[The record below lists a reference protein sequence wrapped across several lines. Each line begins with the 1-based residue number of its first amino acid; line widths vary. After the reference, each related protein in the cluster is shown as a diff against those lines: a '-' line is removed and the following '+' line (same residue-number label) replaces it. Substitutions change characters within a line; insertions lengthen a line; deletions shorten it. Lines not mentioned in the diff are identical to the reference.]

1 MKYLFFLS
9 GENTEIAK
17 TEVQNLLRAYL
28 KSVEV
33 ESRGQIVVLET
44 DGDFKKFDRLALTH
58 EVCEFTGSCETRDL
72 EEFFKEISV
81 PKKRTCVRVKRI
93 GGVKLNSHELEK
105 KLGAI
110 LWRRGAE
117 ISVSKPEVVVKVYIS
132 DRAYIGHLLHSID
145 KKQFIERQPDLK
157 PYFRPGVI
165 LPKLAKALVNISGVK
180 EEEILLDPM
189 CGAGTILIEAGL
201 MGINFVGVEVFS
213 SIIKGCARNLAY
225 YNLPLN
231 LVRGDVKKLP
241 FKEGS
246 IDSIVTDFPYLKSSK
261 SYGKLEEL
269 YDCSLSEFERV
280 LKQGNRAVV
289 ISNRDVDEALQ
300 ELFVIEE
307 KFYQKIHSSL
317 TRRIYVCRKC

>member
-17 TEVQNLLRAYL
+17 SEVQNLLRAYL
-28 KSVEV
+28 KSVEI
-33 ESRGQIVVLET
+33 ESRGQILVLEA
-44 DGDFKKFDRLALTH
+44 DRDFKKFDRLALIH
-58 EVCEFTGSCETRDL
+58 EVCKFTGSCKIEDL
-72 EEFFKEISV
+72 EEFFKEISI
-81 PKKRTCVRVKRI
+81 PKKKTCVRVKRI
-93 GGVKLNSHELEK
+93 GSTKINSHELEK

-117 ISVSKPEVVVKVYIS
+117 ISVSKPEVIIKVYIP
-132 DRAYIGHLLHSID
+132 DRAYIGYLLYSID

-189 CGAGTILIEAGL
+189 CGVGTILIEAGL
-201 MGINFVGVEVFS
+201 MGIEFVGVEVFS
-213 SIIKGCARNLAY
+213 NIIKGCAKNLSH

-241 FKEGS
+241 FKEES

-269 YDCSLSEFERV
+269 YDRSLSEFERV
-280 LKQGNRAVV
+280 LKPESRAVV
-289 ISNRDVDEALQ
+289 ISNRDVDEIVE

-307 KFYQKIHSSL
+307 KFYQRIHGSL